1 MLKSGDQIGQFTLLS
16 QVGSGGFGDVWK
28 AEKRTALDVNYFA
41 LKFFRPKDDR
51 IDYDKIAKELGVWKQ
66 LKGLSKPSKSLN

>member
-1 MLKSGDQIGQFTLLS
+1 MLKKGRKIGEYLLLN

-41 LKFFRPKDDR
+41 LKFFRPKDDG
-51 IDYDKIAKELGVWKQ
+51 IDL
-66 LKGLSKPSKSLN
+66 